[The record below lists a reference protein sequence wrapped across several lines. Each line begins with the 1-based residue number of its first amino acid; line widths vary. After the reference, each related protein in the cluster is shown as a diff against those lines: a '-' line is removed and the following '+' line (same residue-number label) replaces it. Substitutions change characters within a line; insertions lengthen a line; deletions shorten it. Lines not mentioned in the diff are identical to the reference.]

1 MTRFILSS
9 KMEKSTAGLVT
20 SAMLVYR
27 FEELEATSPAVSKCH
42 GVIDHEVVFC
52 IPFYSRQLSIDEV

>member
-1 MTRFILSS
+1 
-9 KMEKSTAGLVT
+9 MEKSTAGLVT